1 MISCL
6 VLSIAAVVGIRNG
19 TTGRNFLAVR
29 ANESA
34 ASSLG
39 VNVSNTKLLGFGI
52 ASAIAG
58 MAGVLTAYQQTV
70 LQISTWD
77 AISGINNVSLLF
89 LGGVGHI
96 GGAMIG
102 AAISPAG
109 ILSTTSSEG
118 QILRTTA
125 SGALMIAIAIFRPD
139 GLISVSGP
147 IKKRVKQTRAS
158 FARKNSNTINQS
170 RN

>member
-1 MISCL
+1 
-6 VLSIAAVVGIRNG
+6 
-19 TTGRNFLAVR
+19 
-29 ANESA
+29 
-34 ASSLG
+34 
-39 VNVSNTKLLGFGI
+39 
-52 ASAIAG
+52 
-58 MAGVLTAYQQTV
+58 
-70 LQISTWD
+70 
-77 AISGINNVSLLF
+77 
-89 LGGVGHI
+89 
-96 GGAMIG
+96 MIG

-147 IKKRVKQTRAS
+147 FKKRVKQTRAS
-158 FARKNSNTINQS
+158 FARKNSNTTNQS

>member
-1 MISCL
+1 
-6 VLSIAAVVGIRNG
+6 
-19 TTGRNFLAVR
+19 
-29 ANESA
+29 
-34 ASSLG
+34 
-39 VNVSNTKLLGFGI
+39 
-52 ASAIAG
+52 

-77 AISGINNVSLLF
+77 ALSGINNVSLLF

-125 SGALMIAIAIFRPD
+125 SGALMIAIAIFRSD
-139 GLISVSGP
+139 GLISVSDP
-147 IKKRVKQTRAS
+147 IKKRESSQGLLYLERIQTQSISKEIRRNTCQNLHNKQAERLTQWR
-158 FARKNSNTINQS
+158 
-170 RN
+170 